1 MVSIFRYITG
11 LTLIITTFSVVN
23 SAGIFD
29 FSGSNF
35 KRTTTIV
42 YHFPGSEVK
51 VYPLKLSIHP
61 RGNGLRNN
69 CSLWNIICIT
79 TIVIFLFSFCFT

>member
-23 SAGIFD
+23 SD
-29 FSGSNF
+29 F